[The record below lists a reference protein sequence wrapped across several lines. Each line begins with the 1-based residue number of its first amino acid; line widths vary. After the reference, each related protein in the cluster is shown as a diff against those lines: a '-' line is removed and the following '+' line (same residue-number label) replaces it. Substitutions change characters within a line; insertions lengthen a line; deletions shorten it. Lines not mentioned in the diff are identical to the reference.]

1 MATVTITYMLEQTE
15 DRPAFP
21 STANAR
27 FQAALDSG
35 AIVSFTKTPIVDGP
49 DLVAGKTRSNVVMVF
64 RSVEDKETFTTA
76 GHADTELQTY
86 LTSSNTRRLNLNIS

>member
-1 MATVTITYMLEQTE
+1 MATITVTYMLEQNE

-21 STANAR
+21 STATAR

-35 AIVSFTKTPIVDGP
+35 AIVSYNKTPITDPAEV
-49 DLVAGKTRSNVVMVF
+49 VAGKTRSNVVMVF
-64 RSVEDKETFTTA
+64 RSAEDKETFATA